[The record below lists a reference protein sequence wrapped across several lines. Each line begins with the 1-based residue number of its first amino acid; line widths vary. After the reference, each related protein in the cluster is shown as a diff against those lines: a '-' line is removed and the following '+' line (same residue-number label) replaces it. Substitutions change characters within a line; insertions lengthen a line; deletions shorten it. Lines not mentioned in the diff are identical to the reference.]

1 MGLKIK
7 FLDFDKEFNGV
18 NLITDPEAINDKTRE
33 FNDDGIFSEDIFGKL
48 SSENN
53 NYQCDCG
60 ETVGRFNLGRKCPN
74 CDTIVEFKDPV
85 KRMGW
90 IDLEDHEIINPN
102 FYRFIEKIVGKKN
115 IKKILNYDKDV
126 DSDGFIKD
134 TEESDV
140 PYANIGMKEFKEKFD
155 EILEFYAQE
164 NSNRKNIDEYL
175 DLLDIHREKVFFS
188 KIPVFTIVLRPAL
201 VIDKNLI
208 FDEVNNFYNS
218 IIKKSNLLKERTKS
232 EAKNLIMLPI
242 IAEIQSEVNSLF
254 KKIIES
260 IKSKNGFI
268 RKHML
273 GMRINFSARNVIS
286 PLPAGYNIDSLVVP
300 YLTFLE
306 LYKFQIINILSKIK
320 NISFIEANDI
330 WEESTTYFNEEIYE
344 IMQEII
350 NKTKD
355 GLGVLLNRNPTINIG
370 SILYLKIV
378 DVKDNYSDLTTSV
391 SNNIL
396 APLGGDYPCGPLCS
410 NV

>member
-7 FLDFDKEFNGV
+7 FLDFDKEFSGV
-18 NLITDPEAINDKTRE
+18 NLITDSEAIHDKTRE
-33 FNDDGIFSEDIFGKL
+33 FNKDGIFSEEIFGKL

-53 NYQCDCG
+53 NYQCNCG

-74 CDTIVEFKDPV
+74 CETLVEFKDPV
-85 KRMGW
+85 KKMGW
-90 IDLEDHEIINPN
+90 IDLGEENEIINPN
-102 FYRFIEKIVGKKN
+102 FYRFIAKIVGKKN
-115 IKKILNYDKDV
+115 LKKILAYEKDV

-134 TEESDV
+134 EDESDIA
-140 PYANIGMKEFKEKFD
+140 YSNIGMKEFKENFD
-155 EILEFYAQE
+155 EIIEYYAQE
-164 NSNRKNIDEYL
+164 NSNRKNIDKYI

-218 IIKKSNLLKERTKS
+218 IIKKSNLLKERTQC
-232 EAKNLIMLPI
+232 EAKDLITLPI
-242 IAEIQSEVNSLF
+242 IAEIQSEVNKLF
-254 KKIIES
+254 NKIIES

-286 PLPAGYNIDSLVVP
+286 PLPAGYEIDSLVVP

-320 NISFIEANDI
+320 NINFIKANNI

-355 GLGVLLNRNPTINIG
+355 ELGVLLNR
-370 SILYLKIV
+370 KWV
-378 DVKDNYSDLTTSV
+378 
-391 SNNIL
+391 
-396 APLGGDYPCGPLCS
+396 AA
-410 NV
+410 